1 MVNRKIVGAPLHETI
16 DTPNNLRPS
25 ASPSTPSTPTIYLLE
40 LMYGHTQFLIQ
51 IDQNRFKFTVLGG
64 RSHFCPTPLLILPPP
79 DRKTIKTPVLTLN
92 PPPSNPSKNVETPK
106 YTTFLFKDFFQVQ
119 TFPLNKKIIKR
130 ALMY

>member
-1 MVNRKIVGAPLHETI
+1 
-16 DTPNNLRPS
+16 
-25 ASPSTPSTPTIYLLE
+25 
-40 LMYGHTQFLIQ
+40 MYGHTQFLIE

-92 PPPSNPSKNVETPK
+92 PPPLKPLKKCRNPQIYNFPV
-106 YTTFLFKDFFQVQ
+106 YGFFQVQ
-119 TFPLNKKIIKR
+119 TFPLNKKKIIKR